1 MNEREHPSYYAIL
14 TADVRYDKRLKPAE
28 KILFSEI
35 TALSNIYGYCYAS
48 NSYFCDLY
56 GVSVASVKG
65 WIANLK
71 RCGYVSVE
79 VIRDDSKNVIERKIR
94 PISTPS
100 VKNLAE
106 GLAKKIEET
115 SANNLADPQS
125 KNQPNN
131 IKSNNTTSKN
141 ITQREARPK
150 SIEDVRAYCQERNNG
165 VDPEKFWDY
174 YETNGWKQGGRAPIK
189 DWKACVRTWERKDER
204 GPRPKGGTQNNGTMF
219 ADSFV

>member
-48 NSYFCDLY
+48 NSYFGDLY
-56 GVSVASVKG
+56 GVSIASVKG

-189 DWKACVRTWERKDER
+189 DWKACVRTWERKDGR

>member
-56 GVSVASVKG
+56 GVSIASVKG

-100 VKNLAE
+100 VK
-106 GLAKKIEET
+106 
-115 SANNLADPQS
+115 NLADPQS

-189 DWKACVRTWERKDER
+189 DWKACVRTWERKDGR